1 MGNTNPTENKRVD
14 KQMITK
20 LLKTYKLE
28 VFMILSK
35 NSQIKNLI
43 KKLDTEIEKHI
54 KKEIK

>member
-1 MGNTNPTENKRVD
+1 
-14 KQMITK
+14 MITT
-20 LLKTYKLE
+20 LLKLYKLE

-43 KKLDTEIEKHI
+43 KKLDTEIEKHL